1 MQTGDSHRREASDS
15 RRAAE
20 RSSPH
25 ELVKMARSIR
35 ERASKSGN
43 AGTLRR
49 ELDKHSTREN
59 AMAAISFALWQIEGE
74 RVASGLGDR
83 LAPRRSSLER
93 ERALLERVLAHLA
106 EASRVAHVRRLAGV
120 PRASS
125 APNHLSAMV
134 MQHVGKFSF
143 QKILREVLADRNLPP
158 NAIQLPSNIGYGW
171 ASANGLLP
179 KPDAPVDQLL
189 RQGDESFVTAML
201 KDALNPGHLPDHPAV
216 ATRRL
221 TLVSA
226 AEHQMHYR
234 VGQVEERIGNLSPR
248 DRTATYFRELRD
260 AYERAGMLALRQR
273 QSESATA
280 ELELQVKRLTRSPAF
295 MQLRADCLQE
305 AAAIAAKE
313 KPDLWG
319 AVLIAVVS
327 HQRHCPE
334 AKASFPCA
342 ECAPMLAKSITS
354 AGRAP
359 ASVPKQPGPQATVDD
374 VTIVERPNVPP
385 ADQELPKPAAQLRE
399 DALIVAVN
407 ARANPRST
415 VVGLAWVSEDGQ
427 AGVATDHA
435 SSLREAQLL
444 AICRA
449 VADLQDTGLPID
461 VLSPNQQVTGDARLL
476 LRQTSGQPPAIK
488 SEIPGATDLLS
499 YLVSRAGKIQVH
511 TGSTHKEHEPL
522 IEATRVLAKIALGV
536 IRGDSSQKNLE
547 RKVSQVSERFSVS
560 DSPRLLG
567 PGESAASPTVRKD
580 RDGLVWTQSLHAH
593 HLRSRAIPL
602 PAEIRSAIRQ
612 SFHGEARIPLTIYHR
627 SGEFPADKAMRTV
640 RVQTGNEEPDLTS
653 PGWPRDFFPGIIV
666 KCSWQPRTKML
677 TAKTFR
683 LGSPS
688 RIEDRLIGYDYDPRI
703 LTRETAPGGAGSDA
717 PKGLSVSDWVLRTLQ
732 ILGYLDTD
740 GCAVLA
746 EESLERNMVELGFPA
761 QQLHQVTEAVNKL
774 IRDGRIRKV
783 QGSIGPGGYPIFPAI
798 RHRPPVEL
806 LSFQPKAAKARAE
819 SRPPT
824 QHMPPPHR
832 PQYVSGFVRRLPSG
846 YSASDEA
853 IEAHADAQRRAEL
866 ANDGSLKPGYT
877 FVRRHPRNH

>member
-1 MQTGDSHRREASDS
+1 M
-15 RRAAE
+15 
-20 RSSPH
+20 
-25 ELVKMARSIR
+25 VKMASSIR
-35 ERASKSGN
+35 ERASKGVDL
-43 AGTLRR
+43 GTVRR
-49 ELDKHSTREN
+49 ELNKFSTREN
-59 AMAAISFALWQIEGE
+59 AIAAISYALWQIEGE
-74 RVASGLGDR
+74 RVAYGLGDG
-83 LAPRRSSLER
+83 LAPKRTSLDR
-93 ERALLERVLAHLA
+93 ERTLLERVLAHLS
-106 EASRVAHVRRLAGV
+106 EASRAAHLRRLAGV

-134 MQHVGKFSF
+134 MQHVGKLSF
-143 QKILREVLADRNLPP
+143 QKILREVLAGRHLPP
-158 NAIQLPSNIGYGW
+158 NAIHPPDNPGYVW
-171 ASANGLLP
+171 ASTNGLLP
-179 KPDAPVDQLL
+179 KPNPPVDQLL
-189 RQGDESFVTAML
+189 RQSDESFVATML
-201 KDALNPGHLPDHPAV
+201 EDALNPGHLPDHPAV

-221 TLVSA
+221 TLASA
-226 AEHQMHYR
+226 AERQMRYR

-248 DRTATYFRELRD
+248 DRTATYFRELRE

-273 QSESATA
+273 QSESVTA
-280 ELELQVKRLTRSPAF
+280 ELEFRVKRLVRGPVF
-295 MQLRADCLQE
+295 MSLRADCLQE

-359 ASVPKQPGPQATVDD
+359 ASVPKQPGHPATVDD

-385 ADQELPKPAAQLRE
+385 ADRELPKPAAQLRE
-399 DALIVAVN
+399 GALIVAVN
-407 ARANPRST
+407 AHANPRST

-461 VLSPNQQVTGDARLL
+461 ILSPNQQVTGDARLL

-488 SEIPGATDLLS
+488 SEIPGATDLLN

-511 TGSTHKEHEPL
+511 TAGSTHKKHEPL
-522 IEATRVLAKIALGV
+522 IEATRGLAKIALGV

-580 RDGLVWTQSLHAH
+580 RDGLVWTQALHAH
-593 HLRSRAIPL
+593 HLRSRAISL

-627 SGEFPADKAMRTV
+627 SGELLADKAMRTV
-640 RVQTGNEEPDLTS
+640 RVQTGNAEPDLTS

-666 KCSWQPRTKML
+666 KCSWQRRTKML
-677 TAKTFR
+677 TAKTLR

-688 RIEDRLIGYDYDPRI
+688 RIEDRLISYDYDPRV
-703 LTRETAPGGAGSDA
+703 LTRETAPGGTGSDA

-732 ILGYLDTD
+732 ILGYLDID
-740 GCAVLA
+740 GRAVLA

-761 QQLHQVTEAVNKL
+761 QQLHQVTEAVKGL
-774 IRDGRIRKV
+774 IRDGGIRKV

-798 RHRPPVEL
+798 RYRPPVEL
-806 LSFQPKAAKARAE
+806 LSFQPKVAKARAE

-824 QHMPPPHR
+824 QRMPPPHR

-846 YSASDEA
+846 YTASDEA
-853 IEAHADAQRRAEL
+853 IDAHADAQRRAEL

-877 FVRRHPRNH
+877 FVRRHRRNH